1 MQDENE
7 QNTSLQRENPESGE
21 PSRNIMLVTKM
32 IKPGQVIINQLIS
45 LSLPVNTDMDL
56 NHCD

>member
-7 QNTSLQRENPESGE
+7 RNTSLQREIRKMENPHETSCWY
-21 PSRNIMLVTKM
+21 RKM
-32 IKPGQVIINQLIS
+32 IKPGQVMISQLIS
-45 LSLPVNTDMDL
+45 LSLPVNTDLDL